1 MTARMVPAPPDSLPP
16 APPRSR
22 LVDLLDR
29 YDGVLLDSF
38 GVLTDGGGALPGAAA
53 LLAELRRRALPFL
66 IVTNDASR
74 QGATNAARFHRFGLD
89 IAAESILSAGD
100 LIAPH
105 FASHGLAGARCLV
118 LGTDDS
124 RAFVA
129 DAGGVVLPVDPSGD
143 YDAVVV
149 CDDGGFPFLEGIN
162 AALSVLLRAFDQDRP
177 VHRILPN
184 PDLVFPAGGGT
195 FGFTSGA
202 IATLLEAALARRHPH
217 RDTTFVRLGK
227 PHRPIFDEARR
238 RIGDGR
244 LLMIGDQLETDIAG
258 ARAAGL
264 DAALLVTG
272 VTRWREG
279 AVDPA
284 AAPTYL
290 LESLA

>member
-149 CDDGGFPFLEGIN
+149 CDDGGFPFLDGIN

-279 AVDPA
+279 GVDPA

>member
-1 MTARMVPAPPDSLPP
+1 MAPASADSPPGPSPARA
-16 APPRSR
+16 R

-29 YDGVLLDSF
+29 YDGVLIDSF

-53 LLAELRRRALPFL
+53 LVAELRRRALPFL
-66 IVTNDASR
+66 VVTNDASR
-74 QGATNAARFHRFGLD
+74 QGGTNAARFHRFGLD

-100 LIAPH
+100 LIAPY
-105 FASHGLAGARCLV
+105 FAAHGLAGARCLV

-129 DAGGVVLPVDPSGD
+129 DAGGVVPPVDPAGD

-149 CDDGGFPFLEGIN
+149 CDDGGFPFLDGLN
-162 AALSVLLRAFDQDRP
+162 AALSVLFRAFDQGRP
-177 VHRILPN
+177 IHRILPN
-184 PDLVFPAGGGT
+184 PDLVFPAGGGAY
-195 FGFTSGA
+195 GFTSGA

-217 RDTTFVRLGK
+217 RDAAFVRLGK

-238 RIGDGR
+238 RIGEGR

-272 VTRWREG
+272 VSRWRDQ
-279 AVDPA
+279 AASAD